1 MGSTN
6 YILLS
11 NGQFMSESELYHHGV
26 KGQKWGVRRYQNED
40 GTLTAAGKK
49 RYTNSDG
56 SLNEKGKKKFGDSV
70 KTAESSDNKVNPD
83 TAIENINTF
92 ANVTR
97 GAAAVASA
105 IPGIGSIASVSSAVI
120 WFGQSV
126 CVAILK
132 KRKETET
139 K

>member
-1 MGSTN
+1 MNSNN

-11 NGQFMSESELYHHGV
+11 NGGFISEYELYHHGV

-70 KTAESSDNKVNPD
+70 KTAASSDDKIDSN

-92 ANVTR
+92 ANITR

-120 WFGQSV
+120 WFGSSV

-132 KRKETET
+132 KRKESET
-139 K
+139 N